1 MDPEQSGAEPEAPT
15 EAVTE
20 VAVPA
25 TAVPDAAVPATAV
38 PETVEEGLVPRAY
51 LLRMTTE
58 SPLMTDDGEPT
69 FRLPR
74 SVSPVEAGASVLVK
88 ANTVHLYRNDL
99 VQH

>member
-1 MDPEQSGAEPEAPT
+1 
-15 EAVTE
+15 
-20 VAVPA
+20 
-25 TAVPDAAVPATAV
+25 
-38 PETVEEGLVPRAY
+38 
-51 LLRMTTE
+51 
-58 SPLMTDDGEPT
+58 MTDDGEPT